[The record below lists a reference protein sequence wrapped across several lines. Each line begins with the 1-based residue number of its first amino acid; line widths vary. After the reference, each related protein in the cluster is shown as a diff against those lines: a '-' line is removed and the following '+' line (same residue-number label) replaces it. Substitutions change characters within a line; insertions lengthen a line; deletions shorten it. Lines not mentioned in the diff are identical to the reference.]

1 MLFFCFFLRNKQ
13 NVCFHYKLNHQISN
27 HQSIMVSLF
36 LVSRFQTNYT
46 VLSEHCISHICC
58 VRKTKIMR
66 ANPFKGL
73 HMTDKKI
80 WSAQKLVG
88 LKSSIKSIIKL
99 KFGLFSAAFSLLPFH
114 LYFHHVLLY
123 FCHVLLWT
131 TVKPCAKKT
140 CFYYKNSTLM
150 EYSVIKSAT
159 FSCNLL

>member
-1 MLFFCFFLRNKQ
+1 MFFFLRNKQ

-36 LVSRFQTNYT
+36 WFLDSKLTIPSY
-46 VLSEHCISHICC
+46 LSIASVTYAVWE
-58 VRKTKIMR
+58 RQKKMR

-73 HMTDKKI
+73 HMTNKKI

-88 LKSSIKSIIKL
+88 LKSSMKSIIKL

-159 FSCNLL
+159 FSRNLL

>member
-1 MLFFCFFLRNKQ
+1 
-13 NVCFHYKLNHQISN
+13 
-27 HQSIMVSLF
+27 MVSLF

-46 VLSEHCISHICC
+46 ILSEHCISHICC

-73 HMTDKKI
+73 HMTNKNI

-131 TVKPCAKKT
+131 TVKPYGVFSNKKCHILSQFT
-140 CFYYKNSTLM
+140 LIYKIKKIMFCFPFYKINDDNVKVFPHIVL
-150 EYSVIKSAT
+150 
-159 FSCNLL
+159 NRLLSKTHTTQ